1 MKLFLSLCDWETHP
15 PKGKLYAKYT
25 LLVRDRKVGGNLQ
38 DVTGKLPFLLSYIMT
53 NAWCNR

>member
-1 MKLFLSLCDWETHP
+1 
-15 PKGKLYAKYT
+15 LYAKYT